1 MTARSIPIY
10 EGLDE
15 DDRARLLAEVAAAY
29 DHAAADPALASAA
42 ENEGEDDLED
52 QAGPSPAIPPEV
64 PELPK
69 LLGIDPAVY
78 RQINAALRAGKRHL
92 LLYGPPGTGKTELA
106 QHIAGILSGGG
117 WRMVTGSADWSSQ
130 DIIGGYQPL
139 GDGKVGFV
147 PGILLQNFHRP
158 FVIDELNRCDVDKVL
173 GPLFTVLSGQP
184 TTLSYRTD
192 IADPDSPAHV
202 ILPRAKPGA
211 LKHEHAPGDGWRL
224 IATINTVDKAALY
237 QMSFALAR
245 RFGWVFVDAPR
256 DLRAFLS
263 EFLVKAGMAD
273 AEPAADAALPLAA
286 IWSAVNAVR
295 PVGAAPIIDA
305 ARTIREA
312 AEGVELTTTPT
323 LLEHRQAYLDAFSLY
338 LLPMLDGISRQE
350 ATGVSVAVAGTLG
363 LLEAERDELTRRLL
377 AVAT

>member
-1 MTARSIPIY
+1 MPARSIPVF

-15 DDRARLLAEVAAAY
+15 DDRARLLTEVAAAY
-29 DHAAADPALASAA
+29 DRAAADPALTAAA
-42 ENEGEDDLED
+42 ENEEDDVED
-52 QAGPSPAIPPEV
+52 HAGPSPTVLPEI
-64 PELPK
+64 PELPR

-184 TTLSYRTD
+184 TTLPYRTD
-192 IADPDSPAHV
+192 VADPDSPAHV

-211 LKHEHAPGDGWRL
+211 LKHEHAPGEGWRL

-245 RFGWVFVDAPR
+245 RFGWVFVDTPR

-273 AEPAADAALPLAA
+273 AEPAPGAVLPLAA

-305 ARTIREA
+305 AKTIQEA
-312 AEGVELTTTPT
+312 ADAVDLTAVPT

-350 ATGVSVAVAGTLG
+350 ATGVSSAVTDALG
-363 LLEAERDELTRRLL
+363 LLEGERDELTRRLL